1 MRGQLLFQAVTGK
14 WAAAGQAFI
23 QHTCQRINVRAG
35 IGLTGAEPLRRH
47 VAQGA
52 DHPAGRRQAGLA
64 HRARDPKI
72 DKIRKVVVVEQSVGR
87 LDIPMHQSDLVRG
100 MHCLGHLLDNQH
112 RPGRIQRTVGQH
124 LSQVAAVDQPHV
136 DIEAAVDL
144 AVIVDGDDVRVV
156 QPGSGV
162 RLPAEPLGEAGVL
175 GQVRRKHLDR
185 HDSVGRG
192 VVGAPYFAD
201 AAAAQQLHQ
210 PVAPKRRPLH
220 LISKQLWFSKP

>member
-1 MRGQLLFQAVTGK
+1 MLDGLISRCINPTLC
-14 WAAAGQAFI
+14 AACTALATCSIISTALAGSSGPSAN
-23 QHTCQRINVRAG
+23 TCF
-35 IGLTGAEPLRRH
+35 
-47 VAQGA
+47 
-52 DHPAGRRQAGLA
+52 
-64 HRARDPKI
+64 
-72 DKIRKVVVVEQSVGR
+72 
-87 LDIPMHQSDLVRG
+87 
-100 MHCLGHLLDNQH
+100 
-112 RPGRIQRTVGQH
+112 
-124 LSQVAAVDQPHV
+124 QVAAVDQPHV

-156 QPGSGV
+156 QPGGGV

-210 PVAPKRRPLH
+210 PVVPKRRPLH